1 MYTPKAFAVDDL
13 ATLHVD
19 MLNSNLATLVTMTKS
34 GMVAT
39 HLPVLLNPQQG
50 ANGTI
55 LGHVSRANLQWHDTD
70 PAVEAL
76 IIFNGPDTYVTPS
89 WYPAKQETGRVVP
102 TWNYAAI
109 HAYGP
114 VTFFDDPERLRDIVT
129 RLTDKFEAPNPKP
142 WHVTDAPPEYID
154 SQLKAIVGFEMPI
167 HRLQGK
173 RKFNQNRTAAD
184 RFGVLQ
190 GLRALGGDQK
200 NAVADLMEQITAQIE
215 SSHTPPK

>member
-13 ATLHVD
+13 ATLHAD
-19 MLNSNLATLVTMTKS
+19 MLRSNLATLVTMTKS

-39 HLPVLLNPQQG
+39 HLPVLLDPQQG
-50 ANGTI
+50 DNGTV
-55 LGHVSRANLQWHDTD
+55 LGHVSSANLQWRDTD

-76 IIFNGPDTYVTPS
+76 IIFTGPETYVTPS

-114 VTFFDDPERLRDIVT
+114 VTFFDDAERLREIVT
-129 RLTDKFEAPNPKP
+129 RLTNKFESQNPKP
-142 WHVTDAPPEYID
+142 WQVTDAPPEYID

-167 HRLQGK
+167 LRLEGK

-184 RFGVLQ
+184 RLGVIE
-190 GLRALGGDQK
+190 GLRALNDDQK
-200 NAVADLMEQITAQIE
+200 SKVADLMDQIE
-215 SSHTPPK
+215 SSHILPK